1 MARTWWQVYYD
12 HIDNRNVDELEKL
25 TADDIVLS
33 MGNSPPVSGVRAV
46 MDGQREFLGSL
57 QSITHHF
64 QNTWEVDD
72 TAVLEA
78 VVAYVR
84 RDGRRVDLPC
94 VSVVRRSGE
103 KVDSV
108 RVYMDAGPLFAG

>member
-1 MARTWWQVYYD
+1 MARTWWQEYYD
-12 HIDNRNVDELEKL
+12 HIDNKDVDGMEKL
-25 TADDIVLS
+25 TADDVVLT
-33 MGNSPPVSGVRAV
+33 MGNMPPASGVRAV
-46 MDGQREFLGSL
+46 MDGQREFFGSL

-64 QNTWEVDD
+64 KNTWEIGD

-84 RDGRRVDLPC
+84 QDGRHVDLPC
-94 VSVVRRSGE
+94 VSVVHRNGE

-108 RVYMDAGPLFAG
+108 RVYMDAGPLFAE